1 MLLAMKPSLVCAV
14 ALLSL
19 AACEVESSG
28 ALDEAVELDHQP
40 IVNGQ
45 FDTGHPGSVAL
56 TVDGQAFC
64 TGTLVTPTVV
74 VTAAHCI
81 SPDIGSPPWQFVEV
95 FFGSDVSAGGVFIP
109 LEDGLGH
116 PNWDSSLQA
125 PENDIAVLR
134 LQEAAPVAPVPMADL
149 PASGTVLT
157 LVGFGIT
164 QANGGGGGVKR
175 VAQATIAERF
185 GSVFSMEVAPSGT
198 CNGDSGGTALWNDG
212 GVEKFVGIHTRS
224 DCQTIMLD
232 EVVQSHVASFVQP
245 FIDAGVSCNAGDGCA
260 SGCASPDPDCPCAA
274 DGFCTSACVDVASD
288 PDCDPLCAAEGT
300 CVEDCPVPD
309 TDCPV
314 CIADGDCNAA
324 CESDPDCSTG
334 EGGAGG
340 GGKGAGGESG
350 ESDSAESDDGC
361 DCALDRKAGGSP
373 LSLLFGFVALAVQR
387 RRRHRALARKGAA
400 S

>member
-1 MLLAMKPSLVCAV
+1 MKPSLVCAV

-19 AACEVESSG
+19 IGCEVESNG
-28 ALDEAVELDHQP
+28 AREEAVELEHQP

-45 FDTGHPGSVAL
+45 LDAAHPASVAL
-56 TVDGQAFC
+56 TVAGQPFC
-64 TGTLVTPTVV
+64 SGTLVTPTVV

-81 SPDIGSPPWQFVEV
+81 SPEIGGVQWEVVEV

-116 PNWDSSLQA
+116 PNWDTSLQA

-134 LQEAAPVAPVPMADL
+134 LQEAAPVAPVPIADL
-149 PASGTVLT
+149 PAIGTELT
-157 LVGFGIT
+157 LVGFGLT

-185 GSVFSMEVAPSGT
+185 GSVFSMELAPSGT

-260 SGCASPDPDCPCAA
+260 SGCASPDPDCPCAE
-274 DGFCTSACVDVASD
+274 DGFCTSACPDVASD
-288 PDCDPLCAAEGT
+288 PDCDPQCAAEGT

-314 CIADGDCNAA
+314 CIADGDCNEA
-324 CESDPDCSTG
+324 CASDPDCS
-334 EGGAGG
+334 EGQGG
-340 GGKGAGGESG
+340 DGAGGEGAGGETGESEGEESG
-350 ESDSAESDDGC
+350 EGC
-361 DCALDRKAGGSP
+361 DCALDRKVGSSP
-373 LSLLFGFVALAVQR
+373 FGLLLGLAALAVMR
-387 RRRHRALARKGAA
+387 RRQRKATA
-400 S
+400 C